1 VRGTFVKDRRSKVM
15 NKIKLVIIGS
25 IACIAGVLA
34 DESRNVIDRY
44 TGEYIRVS
52 VDDDGT
58 VKTYNYD
65 TGEMSRGR
73 ANSYMLT
80 PSGAM
85 QRVDTDDDGSINN
98 VGTLK

>member
-1 VRGTFVKDRRSKVM
+1 MS
-15 NKIKLVIIGS
+15 LE
-25 IACIAGVLA
+25 LQ
-34 DESRNVIDRY
+34 RY

-85 QRVDTDDDGSINN
+85 QRVDTDDDGEIRSIR
-98 VGTLK
+98 TAR